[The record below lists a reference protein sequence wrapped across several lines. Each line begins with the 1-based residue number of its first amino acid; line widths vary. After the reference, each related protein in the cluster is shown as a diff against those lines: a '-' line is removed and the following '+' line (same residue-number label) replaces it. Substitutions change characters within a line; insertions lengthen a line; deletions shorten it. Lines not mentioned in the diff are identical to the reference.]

1 MSDPRRQDQSTP
13 NTSSVSPRP
22 LARRQIDVYWRWF
35 AISLFLLLPVD
46 LLTTYGA
53 AAQYGLAYEVNPL
66 MRWLLP
72 RGIIAITVVHIGLV
86 AVSAVGFWGI
96 LVAIKRTPPPLRR
109 PLVRGLEAWLALL
122 IVAGVLV
129 VMNNLA
135 VIVVG
140 ESLVLD

>member
-1 MSDPRRQDQSTP
+1 M
-13 NTSSVSPRP
+13 SPRP

-72 RGIIAITVVHIGLV
+72 RGIITITVVHLGLV

-96 LVAIKRTPPPLRR
+96 LAAVERTRPPLRR
-109 PLVRGLEAWLALL
+109 PLVYGLEVWLVLL
-122 IVAGVLV
+122 IVAGLII

-140 ESLVLD
+140 ESLLAT

>member
-1 MSDPRRQDQSTP
+1 MSSH
-13 NTSSVSPRP
+13 P

-35 AISLFLLLPVD
+35 AAGLFLLLPVD

-53 AAQYGLAYEVNPL
+53 AAQYGLTYEINPL

-72 RGIIAITVVHIGLV
+72 QGILVIIVVHLGLV
-86 AVSAVGFWGI
+86 VVSAVGFWGI
-96 LVAIKRTPPPLRR
+96 LVAIERTPPPLRR
-109 PLVRGLEAWLALL
+109 PLVYGLEAWLALL

-140 ESLVLD
+140 ESLLLT